1 MAADKKLPTKEEI
14 LARARELGVSFVRL
28 QFTDILG
35 IVKNVSIPVEEL
47 GKALDNEIM
56 FDGSSIEGFTRI
68 EESDM
73 NLRPDPATFAVFPW
87 RPRDGAVARLI
98 CDVYMPDGK
107 PFIGDPRFVLKR
119 AMDEAANMDYTVMAG
134 PECEFFLFQCDTEG
148 NPTTR
153 TQDEAGYF
161 DLAPVDRGE
170 DARREIVLALTEMGF
185 DIEASHHEVARG
197 QHEIDF
203 KYGDCLTTADRVV
216 TLKLATRAIAAKHG
230 LCATFMPKPLFGVN
244 GSGMHVHLSLFNKG
258 KNTFYD
264 PNGRYQLSEAALHF
278 IAGILAHAPGITAVA
293 SPLVNSYKRLVP
305 GYEAP
310 VYISWSA
317 VNRSALIR
325 VPAAREQ
332 GTRVEFRSPDP
343 SCNPYL
349 AFAAIIAAGLDG
361 IKKKLTPP
369 ESVHENI
376 YHMSESQRAA
386 MGIKSLP
393 GSLAESLEQL
403 KADSV
408 IANAL
413 GEHVMEHYIRAK
425 EAEYDAY
432 RIRVHGWEIDQYLGV
447 Y

>member
-1 MAADKKLPTKEEI
+1 MAEKKIPSKEEI

-35 IVKNVSIPVEEL
+35 IVKNVAIPVEEL
-47 GKALDNEIM
+47 GKALDNQIM

-98 CDVYMPDGK
+98 CDVYTPDGE
-107 PFIGDPRFVLKR
+107 PFAGDPRYVLKR
-119 AMDEAANMDYTVMAG
+119 AMAEAAEVGYTVMAG
-134 PECEFFLFQCDTEG
+134 PECEFFLFQTDDEG
-148 NPTTR
+148 NPTTK

-185 DIEASHHEVARG
+185 EIEASHHEVARG

-216 TLKLATRAIAAKHG
+216 TLRLATRAIAAKHG

-244 GSGMHVHLSLFNKG
+244 GSGMHVHLSLFAGG
-258 KNTFYD
+258 KNVFYD
-264 PNGRYQLSEAALHF
+264 PKGQYGLSETARQF
-278 IAGILAHAPGITAVA
+278 IAGVLLHAPAITAVA
-293 SPLVNSYKRLVP
+293 NPLVNSYKRLVP

-325 VPAAREQ
+325 VPAARGE
-332 GTRVEFRSPDP
+332 GTRIEFRSPDP

-361 IKKKLTPP
+361 IKRKLAPP
-369 ESVHENI
+369 DPVHENI
-376 YHMSESQRAA
+376 YHLGPAERERI
-386 MGIKSLP
+386 GIRSLP
-393 GSLAESLEQL
+393 GSLIDALAEL
-403 KADSV
+403 KADPV
-408 IANAL
+408 IASAL
-413 GEHVMEHYIRAK
+413 GEHVLTHFVAAK

-432 RIRVHGWEIDQYLGV
+432 RIRVHEWEIDQYLGI

>member
-1 MAADKKLPTKEEI
+1 MEKRIPTKEEI

-35 IVKNVSIPVEEL
+35 IVKNVSIPVEQL

-73 NLRPDPATFAVFPW
+73 NLRPDPSTFAVFPW

-98 CDVYMPDGK
+98 CDVYTPNGK
-107 PFIGDPRFVLKR
+107 PFAGDPRYILRR
-119 AMDEAANMDYTVMAG
+119 AMEDAAGMGYTVMAG
-134 PECEFFLFQCDTEG
+134 PECEFFFFQTDAEG
-148 NPTTR
+148 NPTTK

-185 DIEASHHEVARG
+185 DIEASHHEVAQG

-203 KYGDCLTTADRVV
+203 KYGDCLATADRVV
-216 TLKLATRAIAAKHG
+216 TLKLATRSVAAKHG

-258 KNTFYD
+258 KNVFYD
-264 PNGRYQLSEAALHF
+264 PDGEYQLSETARQF
-278 IAGILAHAPGITAVA
+278 IAGILTHAPAITAVA
-293 SPLVNSYKRLVP
+293 NPLVNSYKRLVP

-310 VYISWSA
+310 VYLSWSA
-317 VNRSALIR
+317 QNRSALIR

-332 GTRVEFRSPDP
+332 GTRTEFRSPDP

-349 AFAAIIAAGLDG
+349 AFAAIISAGLDG
-361 IKKKLTPP
+361 IKKKLVPP
-369 ESVHENI
+369 ASVPENI
-376 YHMSESQRAA
+376 YHMNAGEREKA
-386 MGIKSLP
+386 GIKSLP
-393 GSLAESLEQL
+393 GSLAEALEQL
-403 KADSV
+403 KADP
-408 IANAL
+408 IITAAL
-413 GEHVMEHYIRAK
+413 GEHVTSHYIAAK
-425 EAEYDAY
+425 EAEWDAY
-432 RIRVHGWEIDQYLGV
+432 RIRVHGWETEQYLGI